1 MEVREVVTGKVVTA
15 VELLS
20 PGNKLHA
27 KGRQAYIEKRM
38 NSLSSQTNLV
48 VIDLLR
54 AGQPTPT
61 QGQRD
66 EDATWVWERV
76 EQKEA

>member
-48 VIDLLR
+48 EIDLLR
-54 AGQPTPT
+54 AGQPMPT